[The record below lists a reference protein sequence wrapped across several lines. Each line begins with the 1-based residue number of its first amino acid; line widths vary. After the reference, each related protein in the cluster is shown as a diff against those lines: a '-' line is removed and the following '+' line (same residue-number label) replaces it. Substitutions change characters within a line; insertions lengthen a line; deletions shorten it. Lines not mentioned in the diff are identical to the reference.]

1 MTRVSTGT
9 VPQAMRPTYEALIAL
24 TDAFC
29 TEHLNEEY
37 AEVCRQMAAA
47 LCRKRP
53 SPLQS
58 GSLQTWAGG
67 IVHLVGSINFLFD
80 RASKP
85 YLSAAD
91 LAAAFGI
98 AKSTTGNKAAQIR
111 QALKI
116 RNLDWHWALPSKRSD
131 YPGAWL
137 IEFDGFIIDARQAPP
152 EIQEEAFRKGFIPY
166 LPNQ

>member
-1 MTRVSTGT
+1 MTQVSTGS
-9 VPQAMRPTYEALIAL
+9 VPQAMRPTYEALTAL

-29 TEHLNEEY
+29 KERLNEEY

-91 LAAAFGI
+91 LAAGFGI

-116 RNLDWHWALPSKRSD
+116 RDLDWHWALPSKRGD

-137 IEFDGFIIDARQAPP
+137 IEFDGFLIDARNAPR
-152 EIQEEAFRKGFIPY
+152 EIQEVAFRKGFIPY
-166 LPNQ
+166 LPDQ